1 MAQLALTLVT
11 TVMMNMLLALL
22 SRIAVHCPLRM
33 VSFTAAETAAV
44 SCSSL
49 QNGIAYTFHTM
60 ASLSSFKTILLVDML
75 MSVLHC
81 NTMPA
86 FLSLSEP
93 PVLVFCICRGCCCLT
108 QGSILSDI
116 NRNTIFLCQALYA
129 RLGLLDRLGITA
141 AFCCTHLHAR

>member
-33 VSFTAAETAAV
+33 VSFTAV
-44 SCSSL
+44 SCSFL
-49 QNGIAYTFHTM
+49 QVGIAYTLHTM

-75 MSVLHC
+75 MTSVLHC
-81 NTMPA
+81 NTTPA

-93 PVLVFCICRGCCCLT
+93 PVLVFCIWRGCCSLRKEVYF
-108 QGSILSDI
+108 QLYMSADI
-116 NRNTIFLCQALYA
+116 NRIYFCEALYA